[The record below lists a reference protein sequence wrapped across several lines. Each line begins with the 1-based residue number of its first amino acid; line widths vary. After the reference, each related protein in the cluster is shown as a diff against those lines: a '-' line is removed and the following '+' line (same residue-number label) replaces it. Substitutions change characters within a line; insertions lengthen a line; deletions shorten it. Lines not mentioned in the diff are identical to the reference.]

1 MRPAL
6 EPTDDSTL
14 NVVSHV
20 SESSSKKRKSDVI
33 DRDSTQ
39 EVAFNAIYLPSK
51 EQTVAFSAVALIA
64 RACLPLA
71 WLNTSEVLPGPVF
84 EASIP
89 NVQEW
94 EQRAL
99 VVRKLPNGG
108 LYAVENVGGDNYV
121 AVALH
126 NWVTEEWC
134 RNAAFGKITAAK
146 IEDILKRDDGA
157 CRSHTRTLSG
167 GGTPSLPGP
176 KSPKKP
182 TNRRG
187 ALARMSILT
196 PRDMAGQRE
205 ATPRTPDSPGLNNPA
220 AAAEPSPT
228 TPPLPVTPAAHIKEN
243 SFDAVSVPTGEA
255 VEIVQEAVPKPEQAM
270 AVEDQCAPE
279 RLRNQYFQHLYSS
292 KTSLAFYVKGPLSR
306 ARAHVRSTT
315 ISPSKAIAELAA
327 FYEESILA
335 AKKIDLKY
343 KETLSTVIKGLDC
356 ELESQESRRKWQKKR
371 KTMKLGKDGLWPDE
385 EEFIAK
391 WWRGRELKPA
401 ITTEHQPEE
410 IRKEM
415 SALRM
420 RETKMQMLLI
430 LEVMLLDIAVS
441 RLSEIPKVPTDPEV
455 KVESIEEDP
464 SAVLAQTAR
473 KQEKPKK
480 KRDLAGELDTIVD
493 RLCIWHTVSQDEL
506 NTGSNPDTLTND
518 SSATTK
524 GSDSLRDFC
533 KDVLLPFYSAKLPE
547 QIKSISR
554 KLGGPGLSPKRP
566 AKRVPQQ
573 TTGAA
578 QPGAAP
584 PPPPRLSSR
593 SSSSLLGLKSGRG
606 QGQNSSQQQ
615 PRTKRTLERVLSE
628 DQAHRHA
635 SPPTTLSRSSTAPL
649 GLNAM
654 VPTMATL
661 KREPSERPLS
671 RGGMGLGLLAKSASF
686 SNREIDLD
694 ADSRTHEAKR
704 RKLDRLAQQKRE
716 LEAAIE
722 ALRRP
727 SRTTVAGEFMDE
739 VEKRGGDKSTKT
751 VQITATPRARRFGD
765 YVARGKS
772 QGHHHHQDRGFS
784 TEPEL
789 PPMMTTRTT
798 LPTQHGRPGQDDDL
812 VVPSSTTKAQLGSL
826 SSLSHDGMPASVARP
841 NTSASTTSSRQM
853 IPPPA
858 ARGSSATKRAVLSA
872 IHETPTRGLQGKKS
886 NPLGLADRDCDAA
899 AATHSSTTAMTTTST
914 TSITQNTAAMET
926 SSGSGSR
933 SRRTP
938 ILFTGLKKSD
948 VSIEHAFRDA
958 PEIPER
964 AGRLMDRVMGGK
976 ARGDL
981 PPASFGIDVDIDTQT
996 WASTGLGQEKPEHAG
1011 NGRTD
1016 SAAGA
1021 APVPAPARRPA
1032 TTTTSSSS
1040 SSSSLPGEPQQLNQ
1054 EPDLVPKPT
1063 SASSV
1068 SDSPRNQNRG
1078 HTGNGSASG
1087 GDRASGAVAPADD
1100 GNDNGGD
1107 DGDIYAKLGWNDDDF
1122 DF

>member
-1 MRPAL
+1 MLSQVQLMRPAL

-33 DRDSTQ
+33 DRESTQ

-51 EQTVAFSAVALIA
+51 EQTVTFSAVALIA

-89 NVQEW
+89 SVQEW

-99 VVRKLPNGG
+99 VVRKLLNGG

-157 CRSHTRTLSG
+157 CRSHTRSLSG

-228 TPPLPVTPAAHIKEN
+228 TPPLPVTPAAHIKEEN
-243 SFDAVSVPTGEA
+243 SFDAGSVPTGEA

-270 AVEDQCAPE
+270 AAEDQCAPE
-279 RLRNQYFQHLYSS
+279 RLRDQYFEHLYSS

-343 KETLSTVIKGLDC
+343 KETLSTVIKGLDS
-356 ELESQESRRKWQKKR
+356 ELESQESRRKRQKKR
-371 KTMKLGKDGLWPDE
+371 KPMKLGKDGLWPDE

-401 ITTEHQPEE
+401 ITTEHQPDE

-415 SALRM
+415 SELRM

-441 RLSEIPKVPTDPEV
+441 RLSEIPKVPTDPDV

-464 SAVLAQTAR
+464 SAILAQTAR

-506 NTGSNPDTLTND
+506 NTGSNPDSLTDN

-554 KLGGPGLSPKRP
+554 KLGGPELSPKRP

-593 SSSSLLGLKSGRG
+593 SSSSLLGQKSGRG
-606 QGQNSSQQQ
+606 QGQNSSHQQ

-661 KREPSERPLS
+661 KREQSERPLS

-772 QGHHHHQDRGFS
+772 QGHHHHQDHGFS

-841 NTSASTTSSRQM
+841 NTSTSTTSSRQM

-981 PPASFGIDVDIDTQT
+981 PPASFGIDVDIDTET
-996 WASTGLGQEKPEHAG
+996 WAPTGLGQEKPEQAG
-1011 NGRTD
+1011 NG
-1016 SAAGA
+1016 
-1021 APVPAPARRPA
+1021 
-1032 TTTTSSSS
+1032 TTTSFSSSS
-1040 SSSSLPGEPQQLNQ
+1040 SSVALEQRNEESDPNPEP
-1054 EPDLVPKPT
+1054 EPPSP
-1063 SASSV
+1063 SASLSA
-1068 SDSPRNQNRG
+1068 PPQNPNPG
-1078 HTGNGSASG
+1078 HTGNRG
-1087 GDRASGAVAPADD
+1087 GAGHAGGAVAPVDD
-1100 GNDNGGD
+1100 GNDGE
-1107 DGDIYAKLGWNDDDF
+1107 DGDIYAKLGWDDDDDF
-1122 DF
+1122 DI

>member
-1 MRPAL
+1 MRPVL

-20 SESSSKKRKSDVI
+20 SESSSRKRKSEDI
-33 DRDSTQ
+33 DRQSTQ
-39 EVAFNAIYLPSK
+39 EIAFNARFLPSK
-51 EQTVAFSAVALIA
+51 EHTFTFSAIALVA

-71 WLNTSEVLPGPVF
+71 WLKTSEVLPGPVF
-84 EASIP
+84 EATIP
-89 NVQEW
+89 SVQEW

-108 LYAVENVGGDNYV
+108 LYAVENIGGDNYV

-157 CRSHTRTLSG
+157 CCSHKRTVSG
-167 GGTPSLPGP
+167 GGTPSIPGP

-187 ALARMSILT
+187 ALARISILT

-205 ATPRTPDSPGLNNPA
+205 ATLRTPDSPGLNNPA

-228 TPPLPVTPAAHIKEN
+228 IPPRPVTPSAHIKEET
-243 SFDAVSVPTGEA
+243 SFDAGSVPTEET
-255 VEIVQEAVPKPEQAM
+255 VELGQEAVSKPEQTTP
-270 AVEDQCAPE
+270 VEDPCAPE
-279 RLRNQYFQHLYSS
+279 RLRNQYFEHLYSS

-306 ARAHVRSTT
+306 ARAHVRSMT
-315 ISPSKAIAELAA
+315 SAPSKAIAELAA

-335 AKKIDLKY
+335 TKKIDLKY
-343 KETLSTVIKGLDC
+343 KETLSRVIKGLDC
-356 ELESQESRRKWQKKR
+356 ELESHETRGKRQRKR
-371 KTMKLGKDGLWPDE
+371 KTMKLSKDGLWPDE

-401 ITTEHQPEE
+401 ITTEHQPDEV
-410 IRKEM
+410 RKEM
-415 SALRM
+415 SELRM

-441 RLSEIPKVPTDPEV
+441 RLSEVSEVPTDPEV
-455 KVESIEEDP
+455 KVESIEEDS
-464 SAVLAQTAR
+464 SAVLAQMAR

-506 NTGSNPDTLTND
+506 NTGSNPDALTNN
-518 SSATTK
+518 SSTTTK

-547 QIKSISR
+547 QIRSISR
-554 KLGGPGLSPKRP
+554 KLGGPQLSPKRP

-573 TTGAA
+573 MIGAA
-578 QPGAAP
+578 QPGAPP

-593 SSSSLLGLKSGRG
+593 SSSSILRLKSGRG

-694 ADSRTHEAKR
+694 ADSRAHEAKR

-739 VEKRGGDKSTKT
+739 VEQRGGNKSTKT

-765 YVARGKS
+765 YVARGHQS
-772 QGHHHHQDRGFS
+772 QGHHHHQDHDFS
-784 TEPEL
+784 AEPEL
-789 PPMMTTRTT
+789 PPMMTTRTM
-798 LPTQHGRPGQDDDL
+798 LPTQHGRHDQDDDL
-812 VVPSSTTKAQLGSL
+812 VVPSSTTKAPLGSL
-826 SSLSHDGMPASVARP
+826 SSRRHNGMSVSLSGPS
-841 NTSASTTSSRQM
+841 TSTSTISSQRM

-858 ARGSSATKRAVLSA
+858 RSSSATKRAVLSA
-872 IHETPTRGLQGKKS
+872 IHETPTRGLQEKTS
-886 NPLGLADRDCDAA
+886 NPLGLQTDDHQHCA
-899 AATHSSTTAMTTTST
+899 AATSTAGAMTTTTTTTST
-914 TSITQNTAAMET
+914 THHPTALNTNSG
-926 SSGSGSR
+926 SSGSASR

-964 AGRLMDRVMGGK
+964 AGKLMDRVMGGK
-976 ARGDL
+976 ARGGL
-981 PPASFGIDVDIDTQT
+981 PPASFGIDVDIDTET
-996 WASTGLGQEKPEHAG
+996 WASTGLGQEKPEQAG
-1011 NGRTD
+1011 NG
-1016 SAAGA
+1016 
-1021 APVPAPARRPA
+1021 
-1032 TTTTSSSS
+1032 TTTSLSSS
-1040 SSSSLPGEPQQLNQ
+1040 FPVEREQRNEETDPNPEPEPTSPSKSLPVPPQN
-1054 EPDLVPKPT
+1054 PNP
-1063 SASSV
+1063 
-1068 SDSPRNQNRG
+1068 G
-1078 HTGNGSASG
+1078 HTGNGVGGGHAGSAVV
-1087 GDRASGAVAPADD
+1087 AVDD
-1100 GNDNGGD
+1100 GNDGD
-1107 DGDIYAKLGWNDDDF
+1107 DGDIYAKLGWDDDDF
-1122 DF
+1122 DI